1 MQGIL
6 QMQLAAKVW
15 DKHIQ
20 KIISIYHCH
29 SLTGLNGPSLLI
41 ALSRLARR
49 ALVDLA
55 KVSAPP
61 GAWPLLGK
69 LQKMFESFL
78 SLTSGT
84 ENVNLIQNFEFRRLL
99 PILKNQFFYPS
110 V

>member
-69 LQKMFESFL
+69 LQKNVRIIFESHIWL
-78 SLTSGT
+78 
-84 ENVNLIQNFEFRRLL
+84 RKR
-99 PILKNQFFYPS
+99 QFNPKF
-110 V
+110 

>member
-6 QMQLAAKVW
+6 QMQLVAKVW

-69 LQKMFESFL
+69 LQKNVRIIFESHIWL
-78 SLTSGT
+78 
-84 ENVNLIQNFEFRRLL
+84 RKR
-99 PILKNQFFYPS
+99 QFNTKF
-110 V
+110 